1 MKSKTVKILNID
13 SSSKMAI
20 EVVDDMKFSELVQ
33 AWGFLTGFIF
43 DICEGQDEGTKALR
57 SNDKQLR
64 TECKRIFYPVF
75 KERAAYLMQ
84 RNESDNSS

>member
-1 MKSKTVKILNID
+1 MKSKVVKIINID
-13 SSSKMAI
+13 SNNKMAI

-43 DICEGQDEGTKALR
+43 DICEGQDEGIKALR

-64 TECKRIFYPVF
+64 TECKRIFYPTF
-75 KERAAYLMQ
+75 EEWAAYLKQ
-84 RNESDNSS
+84 VKDK